1 VFYPALFAIVFVTV
15 CAANLCFML
24 GRLFSC
30 YTELVSDDL
39 PCYNVLHLQLCYE
52 TKSQKILKKLVV
64 LLRTVVVIV

>member
-1 VFYPALFAIVFVTV
+1 
-15 CAANLCFML
+15 ML